1 MHIGQINR
9 TRTLR
14 SWPKI
19 IRVRE
24 NNKPPATEHE
34 EGMMPGARI
43 RYAIDPRDIPA
54 EKVARRLHLT
64 LSEFLSLTQ
73 RLFARGFPHPDP
85 DTGNFDS
92 VAIERWMDARS
103 GLSTAGDIMPPNAPR
118 NAQEVFGVR
127 ARRLLDG

>member
-1 MHIGQINR
+1 MIVKADMNR
-9 TRTLR
+9 
-14 SWPKI
+14 
-19 IRVRE
+19 
-24 NNKPPATEHE
+24 H
-34 EGMMPGARI
+34 RI
-43 RYAIDPRDIPA
+43 RFPVDPRDIPS

-64 LSEFLSLTQ
+64 LSEFEALKE
-73 RLFARGFPHPDP
+73 RLYARNFPMPDP

-103 GLSTAGDIMPPNAPR
+103 GLATAGDNTPPNAPR